1 MSIPTSNVTSAEA
14 GTPTNT
20 DAKHP
25 SSSQAE
31 FIYVPEDF
39 KVKEGAKLAENL
51 YVGKALGVGL
61 QVGNV
66 ALSVAPSEAQRS
78 VCAYFRSVGSRVG
91 WGVLTSRWQWQGRHK
106 PGP

>member
-25 SSSQAE
+25 SSNQAE
-31 FIYVPEDF
+31 YIYVPDDF

-61 QVGNV
+61 Q
-66 ALSVAPSEAQRS
+66 ASVVHVSCLHASHTVKA
-78 VCAYFRSVGSRVG
+78 AYETILCRVG
-91 WGVLTSRWQWQGRHK
+91 FFCCKMETAK
-106 PGP
+106 